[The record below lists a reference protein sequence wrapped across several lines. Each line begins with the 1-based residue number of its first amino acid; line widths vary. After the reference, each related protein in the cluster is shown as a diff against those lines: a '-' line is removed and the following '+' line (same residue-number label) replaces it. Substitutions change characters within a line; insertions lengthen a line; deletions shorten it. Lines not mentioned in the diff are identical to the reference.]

1 MIPLTIAGDE
11 PVRSISY
18 TATHAKQADGSWQI
32 AASHSQSET
41 TTPAEQIRP
50 LHWMIGEWTLE
61 SEDEDAEDTPP
72 PAPVNP
78 DKLVGTKVSKV
89 ADEGTITLVMT
100 QEGGFNWSFDK
111 PGNSGKLE
119 GEFGIY
125 DSNLLVLIS
134 EDAQMV
140 GEVTFTDDS
149 KPGFILAGGLRGDPG
164 LTFDRKE

>member
-32 AASHSQSET
+32 AASHNQSET

-61 SEDEDAEDTPP
+61 SEDE
-72 PAPVNP
+72 
-78 DKLVGTKVSKV
+78 
-89 ADEGTITLVMT
+89 GTITLVMT

-111 PGNSGKLE
+111 TGNSRKLE